1 MQRLMPHLKQWTPT
15 EKEAARRA
23 FEEGSRQRT
32 LAMKRQ
38 QPFTHEEMV
47 IRLRQTQESVT
58 SVS

>member
-1 MQRLMPHLKQWTPT
+1 MHRLMPHLKEWTPT
-15 EKEAARRA
+15 EKEVVRRA

-32 LAMKRQ
+32 LAMQRQ

-47 IRLRQTQESVT
+47 IRLRQTRETVI